1 MALNPRD
8 LSLLLNKPE
17 LHTLFTNLGATPE
30 LRENKLSAILQ
41 DFYARMA
48 KDAMIG
54 FFFDG
59 RDVATIADRQKDFI
73 LKAFG
78 AKPTYAGKAPADA
91 HHALPPILEGHF
103 NRRLQILHTTLIAH
117 GLSEESAKV
126 WVEFENAFREGIVT
140 LQR

>member
-1 MALNPRD
+1 MAFDPRE

-17 LHTLFTNLGATPE
+17 LRALFTDLGTTPE
-30 LRENKLSAILQ
+30 LREKKLSAILQ
-41 DFYARMA
+41 DFYSLMA

-59 RDVATIADRQKDFI
+59 RDVVAIADKQKDFI

-78 AKPTYAGKAPADA
+78 AKSTYTGKAPADA

-103 NRRLQILHTTLIAH
+103 NRRLQILHSTLIAH
-117 GLSEESAKV
+117 GLSQEEARI
-126 WVEFENAFREGIVT
+126 WVEFENAFRDGIVA
-140 LQR
+140 